1 MAVYAATL
9 PTLRRRELYAGFL
22 RSVEGDGDRREA
34 LEQAE
39 QHMGRDVPAILKK
52 VHVCFRPKLGHRWRE
67 GVEGARPRQQR
78 KNGGIFVLF
87 FWVSFAPTRVT

>member
-22 RSVEGDGDRREA
+22 RGLEGDGDRREA

-39 QHMGRDVPAILKK
+39 RHMGGDVQAILKK
-52 VHVCFRPKLGHRWRE
+52 VPFFLFTISIHKYVRCGT
-67 GVEGARPRQQR
+67 VEP
-78 KNGGIFVLF
+78 
-87 FWVSFAPTRVT
+87 